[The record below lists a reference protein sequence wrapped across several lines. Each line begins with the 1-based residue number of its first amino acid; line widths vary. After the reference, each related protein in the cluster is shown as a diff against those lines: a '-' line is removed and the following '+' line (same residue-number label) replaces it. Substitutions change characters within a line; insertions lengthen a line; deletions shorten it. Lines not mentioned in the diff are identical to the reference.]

1 MKERKLMKSNCRNK
15 ILAKEEKM
23 TRLKTKKENNIQKER
38 KNEKTEKYT
47 KMKRRRKKKKDFVTR
62 TKRVFGC
69 GDFLNESMRNP
80 LRIDLTIQT

>member
-1 MKERKLMKSNCRNK
+1 MKSNCRNK

-23 TRLKTKKENNIQKER
+23 TRLKTKKEIILRRKARMRKQK
-38 KNEKTEKYT
+38 N
-47 KMKRRRKKKKDFVTR
+47 KRRKINEEEKKKKETN
-62 TKRVFGC
+62 RVFGC